1 MKKYLITFIA
11 GNEYGDAAFQAII
24 DIDFDFQKEILK
36 CKNDKDFRDISRK
49 CFETNDMR
57 QWLPEFHKD
66 KIPLRILFFQQ
77 LYTDQYN
84 KEIKK

>member
-11 GNEYGDAAFQAII
+11 TDYSGDAAFQAII
-24 DIDFDFQKEILK
+24 NIDFDLQKEILK

-49 CFETNDMR
+49 CFETNDMK

-77 LYTDQYN
+77 LYTDQFN
-84 KEIKK
+84 KEIKQ